1 MSKHYILNV
10 NNVRVTVIRTIQGV
24 FVEKTSIAK
33 ALGTKFDSCMDQLG
47 IYHLSV
53 LPFKTGLAT
62 GYELSFI
69 LSLLDV
75 LVALSNDDAARRL
88 HSDLC
93 VIHSMG

>member
-10 NNVRVTVIRTIQGV
+10 NNVRVTVIRTVQGV
-24 FVEKTSIAK
+24 FVEKTSLAK
-33 ALGTKFDSCMDQLG
+33 ALGAKFDSCMDNLG

-75 LVALSNDDAARRL
+75 LIALNNDLAALRFRN
-88 HSDLC
+88 DLC
-93 VIHSMG
+93 VIREM

>member
-10 NNVRVTVIRTIQGV
+10 NNVRVTVIRTVQGV
-24 FVEKTSIAK
+24 FVEKTSLAK
-33 ALGTKFDSCMDQLG
+33 ALGSKFDSCMDNLG

-75 LVALSNDDAARRL
+75 LIVLNNDLAALRFRN
-88 HSDLC
+88 DLC
-93 VIHSMG
+93 VIREM

>member
-10 NNVRVTVIRTIQGV
+10 NNVRVTVIRTVQGV
-24 FVEKTSIAK
+24 FVEKTSLAK
-33 ALGTKFDSCMDQLG
+33 ALGTKFDSCMDNLG

-75 LVALSNDDAARRL
+75 LIVLNNDLAALRFRN
-88 HSDLC
+88 DLC
-93 VIHSMG
+93 VIREM

>member
-10 NNVRVTVIRTIQGV
+10 NNVRVTVIRTVQGV
-24 FVEKTSIAK
+24 FVEKTSLAK

-75 LVALSNDDAARRL
+75 LIVLNNDMAALRFRN
-88 HSDLC
+88 DLC
-93 VIHSMG
+93 VIREM

>member
-10 NNVRVTVIRTIQGV
+10 NNVRVTVLRTVQGI
-24 FVEKTSIAK
+24 FVEKTTLAM
-33 ALGTKFDSCMDQLG
+33 ALGTKFDTCMDKLG

-75 LVALSNDDAARRL
+75 LIALSNDENARRL

-93 VIHSMG
+93 VIREM